1 MEPGFYVHPSS
12 YVDVPCEIGDG
23 TKIWH
28 FCHIMPHAKIGKGC
42 NLGQNVLVSS
52 HVEIGNNVKIQNNV
66 ALYTGAIIEDDVFL
80 GPSCVLTNI
89 VNPRSEIVRRHMYEK
104 TIIRKGASVG
114 ANATIV
120 CGSTIGR
127 YAFIAAG
134 AVVTKDVPEYALM
147 MGVPARRAGW
157 MSRHGYRLGEP
168 DYAGVMTCPFSGLR
182 YQETALGELRCLDLD
197 ESAPLPRAA

>member
-1 MEPGFYVHPSS
+1 MEPTYYVHPSS
-12 YVDVPCEIGDG
+12 YVDVPCEIGAG

-66 ALYTGAIIEDDVFL
+66 ALYTGAVIEDDVFL

-157 MSRHGYRLGEP
+157 MSRLGYRLADP
-168 DYAGVMTCPFSGLR
+168 DAEGVLTCPFSGMR
-182 YQETALGELRCLDLD
+182 YLETRTGELCCLDLD
-197 ESAPLPRAA
+197 EAAPLPKAA

>member
-1 MEPGFYVHPSS
+1 MENGFYVHPSS
-12 YVDVPCEIGDG
+12 YVDVPCEIGEG

-28 FCHIMPHAKIGKGC
+28 FCHIMPHAKIGKNC

-66 ALYTGAIIEDDVFL
+66 ALYTGAVIEDDVFL

-147 MGVPARRAGW
+147 MGVPARRAAW

-168 DYAGVMTCPFSGLR
+168 DAAGVMTCPFSGMR
-182 YQETALGELRCLDLD
+182 YKEVHPELLKCLDLD
-197 ESAPLPRAA
+197 EAAPLPKAA